1 MGASR
6 PAFGAAGL
14 DGLTGMRP
22 SFYRDGVTF
31 VRPFLQ
37 ASRADL
43 LASLDRAI
51 TRAAEGTAQDARF
64 DENAGRLASLT
75 ERQRAVLDMVLAG
88 QPSKNI
94 ATDLGISQRTVE
106 SHRAHIMQRLGV
118 RTIPELVRAV
128 LSARPG

>member
-1 MGASR
+1 MKRILVVYFSHSGHT
-6 PAFGAAGL
+6 AFVAQQVA
-14 DGLTGMRP
+14 R
-22 SFYRDGVTF
+22 RC
-31 VRPFLQ
+31 
-37 ASRADL
+37 RADL